1 MKPFMSSETDRRSE
15 WFVPTFG
22 PLKFR
27 IAVGLLF
34 LPYTAMV
41 LSYAVIGAM
50 LAPVL
55 FWDRVAAIVLIYF
68 LGLGV
73 AAHVLDAIGGKGEKP
88 WGVHFSRRQL
98 GWIAASTLLVAYLL
112 SFHYIFSVTPHLWVI
127 ALLEGFFVFAYNLEW
142 FNGRFHTDVWFAFS
156 WGILPVLAGY
166 VIQTNAL
173 SVASVLVAGAMGL
186 ISRVE
191 IQASRPYK
199 EMKRANSDHP
209 HLIRFEA
216 ILKSLSGGV
225 VLLALGLLVFR
236 AFA

>member
-1 MKPFMSSETDRRSE
+1 MNADRRSE
-15 WFVPTFG
+15 WFVPAFG

-41 LSYAVIGAM
+41 LSYVVIGAM
-50 LAPVL
+50 LAPIL
-55 FWDRVAAIVLIYF
+55 FWDRVGAIVLIYF

-73 AAHVLDAIGGKGEKP
+73 AAHALDAIGGKGEKP
-88 WGVHFSRRQL
+88 WGAHFSRRQL

-112 SFHYIFSVTPHLWVI
+112 GLHYILFVTPHLWVI

-142 FNGRFHTDVWFAFS
+142 FGGRFHTDFWFAFS
-156 WGILPVLAGY
+156 WGVLPVLAGY
-166 VIQTNAL
+166 VIQTNAI
-173 SVASVLVAGAMGL
+173 SPASLLVACAMGL
-186 ISRVE
+186 ISRGE
-191 IQASRPYK
+191 IHASRPYK

-236 AFA
+236 TFG